1 MIMPYIIRETATGL
15 SRITTADEAF
25 LCREIELTDAIT
37 TPIAMEV
44 IGQMRHLAGR
54 DAEKPITLVI
64 NSPGG
69 EVVAG
74 LAVYDAMMA
83 LPCPVNTICIGEA
96 CSMAS
101 LLLSAG
107 ARRSILPNA
116 TVMIHDPL
124 IGGSGVTGSAL
135 TVEAM
140 TSRLMRIRQQV
151 AEILAKHTG
160 HGVEEVLD
168 RTARDTYFS
177 AQEAVQWGL
186 ADEVLTTWGGFADA
200 G

>member
-1 MIMPYIIRETATGL
+1 MPV
-15 SRITTADEAF
+15 
-25 LCREIELTDAIT
+25 
-37 TPIAMEV
+37 AMET
-44 IGQMRHLAGR
+44 IRQLRYLAGE
-54 DAEKPITLVI
+54 DAAKPITLVI
-64 NSPGG
+64 NSGGG

-74 LAVYDAMMA
+74 LAIYDTMRM
-83 LPCPVNTICIGEA
+83 LPCDVNTVCVGEA
-96 CSMAS
+96 SSMAA
-101 LLLSAG
+101 LLFAAG
-107 ARRSILPNA
+107 AHRCILPSA
-116 TVMIHDPL
+116 YVMIHDPL

-160 HGVEEVLD
+160 HSVEEVLD

-186 ADEVLTTWGGFADA
+186 ADEVLTTWGGIGNA